1 MLFLGVTVFCC
12 VSSCFQATQRVFGTP
27 LVNLDPV
34 QEVCQHDGL
43 GICWS
48 GMSGDGNDNLC
59 EIAISIVTFHT
70 KLALTYIVGVLH
82 T

>member
-1 MLFLGVTVFCC
+1 M
-12 VSSCFQATQRVFGTP
+12 
-27 LVNLDPV
+27 NLDPV

-48 GMSGDGNDNLC
+48 GILGDGNDNLC
-59 EIAISIVTFHT
+59 HIAISIVTFHT
-70 KLALTYIVGVLH
+70 KLALTYIVGVFH